1 MKNIFISTLF
11 LSFTFG
17 QNLNVSEEIV
27 GLWRVK
33 GTSQSYI
40 YQSDGSG
47 IYNILLENK
56 KTQYKFSWSIINS
69 NKNNALEP
77 FPTGTLVQDFSQC
90 CGQIYVYN
98 FIYRSKKTIDP
109 NLIKELNELW
119 ILRNESW
126 NGGDLLILWEANY
139 TYEQASDFTFLEKY

>member
-90 CGQIYVYN
+90 
-98 FIYRSKKTIDP
+98 
-109 NLIKELNELW
+109 
-119 ILRNESW
+119 
-126 NGGDLLILWEANY
+126 
-139 TYEQASDFTFLEKY
+139 